1 MSKEGQPSLIP
12 DVGDAP
18 TDYVRW
24 RVSRL
29 VGMGVGLVLTRAQAK
44 KILECLDRTVTVDRV
59 MSLSREA
66 SVFTETKD
74 YREAIGKLLREFH
87 PKRYEGSFAEQM
99 MLKDYTASRIKYSLF
114 YVMDV
119 LLKECGYAQPRGV
132 EERMDDAAYYAPKVE
147 FPGARELNPES
158 LN

>member
-12 DVGDAP
+12 DLGDPP

-44 KILECLDRTVTVDRV
+44 KILKCLDHNATVERV
-59 MSLSREA
+59 MSLAKEA
-66 SVFTETKD
+66 AVFSGTQE
-74 YREAIGKLLREFH
+74 YREKIGKLLREFH
-87 PKRYEGSFAEQM
+87 PNRYEGSFSEEM

-119 LLKECGYAQPRGV
+119 LLAECGYKQPRGV

-147 FPGARELNPES
+147 FPGMRKLSPEL